1 MSKELSDVTVYNASA
16 EYLDFL
22 EEFEKAQLW
31 RNKAQVLLDGYLK
44 EIKKQMTDDRE
55 LMERDP
61 FGNLGVHHGWY
72 DNTPRLIDVNE
83 LTGGTAGNIY
93 SGD

>member
-1 MSKELSDVTVYNASA
+1 MTVYNASA

-22 EEFEKAQLW
+22 EEFEKAQLL